1 MSNRKKILRAGASAA
16 LLALLLPFQA
26 WAQVVLLH
34 TNDIHCGVDRN
45 LTLARVAAY
54 KKQQQALEPQTLL
67 LDAGDAI
74 QGEPLGKLT
83 DGRAMVRILN
93 GAGYDFAIPGNHEFD
108 YGMDNFLSLAKKLKC
123 GYTSCNFVRLD
134 TGKPVLTPYRI
145 FPFKERKV
153 ALIGVT
159 TPGTLVSSTPRFFQD
174 GKGHFIYGFC
184 EDKAGVKL
192 YRQVQDTVEEAREQ
206 GADTVILV
214 THLGSDGSIPVW
226 SSRALLAHV
235 TGVDG
240 LIDGHSHEQY
250 EVFYPDRKGK
260 MIPVAQTGTKL
271 QSLGRMVIEDDGTI
285 RGELIRDLPAPDPQ
299 VEKLVRKEMAKVDK
313 ALAQKVGESPVEL
326 VDSLAGQRAVR
337 QKETNLGD
345 FAADAF
351 RTCFKADVALI
362 NGGSFRSGLPRGA
375 WTRKTLL
382 TLFPFGNQA
391 VLRSISGQ
399 QLLDAL
405 ELSVSHAPEENG
417 GFLQVSGLTF
427 VYDPAIPSPVK
438 LDDQGNFERVEG
450 KRRVSQVMIGGK
462 PLDTA
467 EDYLVAGTS
476 YILSDGGNGYSMFRD
491 TTLVAEPGLS
501 DVDIL
506 ADYVQKQGVSEAY
519 RKPEGQ
525 GRIRID
531 RK

>member
-1 MSNRKKILRAGASAA
+1 MRNGKKILQMAASASLFA
-16 LLALLLPFQA
+16 FLLPLQA
-26 WAQVVLLH
+26 WARVVLLH
-34 TNDIHCGVDRN
+34 TNDIHCGVDKN

-54 KKQQQALEPQTLL
+54 KKQQKAENPQTLL

-74 QGEPLGKLT
+74 QGEPVGKLT

-93 GAGYDFAIPGNHEFD
+93 AAGYDFAIPGNHEFD
-108 YGMDNFLSLAKKLKC
+108 YGMDNFLSLAKKMKC
-123 GYTSCNFVRLD
+123 GYTSCNFVRRD
-134 TGKPVLTPYRI
+134 TGKNVLRPYRI

-174 GKGHFIYGFC
+174 GKGHFLYGFC
-184 EDKAGVKL
+184 EDKEGTKL
-192 YRQVQDTVEEAREQ
+192 YEKVQETVDAVRKQ

-214 THLGSDGSIPVW
+214 AHLGSDGSIPVW
-226 SSRALLAHV
+226 SSSALLAHL

-240 LIDGHSHEQY
+240 IIDGHSHEQY
-250 EVFYPDRKGK
+250 ERQLPDRNGK
-260 MIPVAQTGTKL
+260 LVPVAQTGTKL
-271 QSLGRMVIEDDGTI
+271 QTLGKMVIEDDGTI
-285 RGELIRDLPAPDPQ
+285 RGELLQDLPEPDPK
-299 VEKLVRKEMAKVDK
+299 VEKLVRKELAKVDQ
-313 ALAQKVGESPVEL
+313 ALAQKVGESPVVL
-326 VDSLAGQRAVR
+326 VDSLEGQRAVR

-351 RTCFKADVALI
+351 RAYFKADAALI
-362 NGGSFRSGLPRGA
+362 NGGSFRSGLPQGV

-391 VLRSISGQ
+391 VLRSVSGQ

-427 VYDPAIPSPVK
+427 VYDPTLPSPVK
-438 LDDQGNFERVEG
+438 LDEQGNFAGIQG
-450 KRRVSQVMIGGK
+450 KRRVSQVMLGGR
-462 PLDTA
+462 PLDPA
-467 EDYLVAGTS
+467 EDYLVAGTT
-476 YILSDGGNGYSMFRD
+476 YILSDGGNGYTMFRD
-491 TTLVAEPGLS
+491 ATLVAEPGLS

-506 ADYVQKQGVSEAY
+506 ADYIQKQGVSEAY

-525 GRIRID
+525 GRIQVN

>member
-1 MSNRKKILRAGASAA
+1 MTNRKKLFRAGASAA
-16 LLALLLPFQA
+16 LLALLMPLQA

-34 TNDIHCGVDRN
+34 TNDIHCGVDKN

-54 KKQQQALEPQTLL
+54 KKLQKGENPQTLL

-93 GAGYDFAIPGNHEFD
+93 AAGYDFAIPGNHEFD
-108 YGMDNFLSLAKKLKC
+108 YGMDNFLSLAQKLKC
-123 GYTSCNFVRLD
+123 GYTSCNFVRRD
-134 TGKPVLTPYRI
+134 TGKPVLAPYRI

-174 GKGHFIYGFC
+174 GKGRFIYGFC
-184 EDKAGVKL
+184 EDKEGVKL

-214 THLGSDGSIPVW
+214 SHLGSDGSIPVW

-240 LIDGHSHEQY
+240 LIDGHSHERY
-250 EVFYPDRKGK
+250 EVYYPDRKGK

-271 QSLGRMVIEDDGTI
+271 QTLGRMVIEDDGTI
-285 RGELIRDLPAPDPQ
+285 RGELIRNLPEPDPK
-299 VEKLVRKEMAKVDK
+299 VETLVRKELAKVDK
-313 ALAQKVGESPVEL
+313 VLARKVGESPVEL
-326 VDSLAGQRAVR
+326 VDSLEGRRAVR

-345 FAADAF
+345 YAADAF
-351 RTCFKADVALI
+351 RTFFKADAALI
-362 NGGSFRSGLPRGA
+362 NGGSFRSGLPQGS

-391 VLRSISGQ
+391 VLRSVSGQ

-405 ELSVSHAPEENG
+405 ELSVSLAPEENG

-438 LDDQGNFERVEG
+438 LDDQGNFARVEG
-450 KRRVSQVMIGGK
+450 ERRVRQVMIGGK
-462 PLDTA
+462 PLDPA

>member
-1 MSNRKKILRAGASAA
+1 MRNGKKILQMAASASLFA
-16 LLALLLPFQA
+16 FLLPLQA
-26 WAQVVLLH
+26 WAHVVLLH
-34 TNDIHCGVDRN
+34 TNDIHCGVDKN

-54 KKQQQALEPQTLL
+54 KKQQKAENPQTLL

-74 QGEPLGKLT
+74 QGEPVGKLT

-93 GAGYDFAIPGNHEFD
+93 AAGYDFAIPGNHEFD
-108 YGMDNFLSLAKKLKC
+108 YGMDNFLSLAKKMKC
-123 GYTSCNFVRLD
+123 GYTSCNFVRRD
-134 TGKPVLTPYRI
+134 TGKNVLRPYRI

-174 GKGHFIYGFC
+174 GKGHFLYGFC
-184 EDKAGVKL
+184 EDKEGIKL
-192 YRQVQDTVEEAREQ
+192 YEKVQETVDAVRKQ

-214 THLGSDGSIPVW
+214 AHLGSDGSIPVW
-226 SSRALLAHV
+226 SSSALLAHL

-240 LIDGHSHEQY
+240 IIDGHSHEQY
-250 EVFYPDRKGK
+250 ERQLPDRNGK
-260 MIPVAQTGTKL
+260 LVPVAQTGTKL
-271 QSLGRMVIEDDGTI
+271 QTLGKMVIEDDGTI
-285 RGELIRDLPAPDPQ
+285 RGELLQDLPEPDPK
-299 VEKLVRKEMAKVDK
+299 VEKLVRKELAKVDQ
-313 ALAQKVGESPVEL
+313 ALAQKVGESPVVL
-326 VDSLAGQRAVR
+326 VDSLEGQRAVR

-351 RTCFKADVALI
+351 RAYFKADAALI
-362 NGGSFRSGLPRGA
+362 NGGSFRSGLPQGV

-391 VLRSISGQ
+391 VLRSVSGQ

-427 VYDPAIPSPVK
+427 VYDPTLPSPVK
-438 LDDQGNFERVEG
+438 LDEQGNFAGIQG
-450 KRRVSQVMIGGK
+450 KRRVSQVMLGGR
-462 PLDTA
+462 PLDPA
-467 EDYLVAGTS
+467 EDYLVAGTT
-476 YILSDGGNGYSMFRD
+476 YILSDGGNGYTMFRD
-491 TTLVAEPGLS
+491 ATLVAEPGLS

-506 ADYVQKQGVSEAY
+506 ADYIQKQGVSEAY

-525 GRIRID
+525 GRIQVN

>member
-1 MSNRKKILRAGASAA
+1 MLNRKKFLRAGASAA
-16 LLALLLPFQA
+16 LFALLLPLQA
-26 WAQVVLLH
+26 WAQVVILH

-54 KKQQQALEPQTLL
+54 KKKQKALNPQTLL

-108 YGMDNFLSLAKKLKC
+108 YGMDNFLSLAKKLDC

-134 TGKPVLTPYRI
+134 TGKPVLAPYRI

-174 GKGHFIYGFC
+174 EKGHFIYGFC

-214 THLGSDGSIPVW
+214 AHLGSDGSIPVW

-250 EVFYPDRKGK
+250 EVFYPDRNGK

-285 RGELIRDLPAPDPQ
+285 RGELVRELMEPDPQ
-299 VEKLVRKEMAKVDK
+299 VEKLVRKEMAKVDR
-313 ALAQKVGESPVEL
+313 ALSQKVGESSVEL
-326 VDSLAGQRAVR
+326 VDSLEGQRAVR

-351 RTCFKADVALI
+351 RTCFKADAALI
-362 NGGSFRSGLPRGA
+362 NGG
-375 WTRKTLL
+375 
-382 TLFPFGNQA
+382 
-391 VLRSISGQ
+391 
-399 QLLDAL
+399 
-405 ELSVSHAPEENG
+405 
-417 GFLQVSGLTF
+417 
-427 VYDPAIPSPVK
+427 
-438 LDDQGNFERVEG
+438 
-450 KRRVSQVMIGGK
+450 
-462 PLDTA
+462 
-467 EDYLVAGTS
+467 
-476 YILSDGGNGYSMFRD
+476 
-491 TTLVAEPGLS
+491 
-501 DVDIL
+501 
-506 ADYVQKQGVSEAY
+506 
-519 RKPEGQ
+519 
-525 GRIRID
+525 
-531 RK
+531 